1 MLPESDSSSVLVEG
15 GKLKHTKI
23 WQWFFFRTS
32 GKCSREIQ
40 YWTLNI
46 CCFQE
51 TQPSQA
57 GEILRG
63 VFKEIPYIHSDWI
76 YNQWL
81 LAELPEES
89 WEKTWALPALRNVL
103 WCLWRH
109 GLLGEPPVHTP
120 GLGKERKQSPAS
132 SSSDGAIG
140 RDSKEGIS
148 TYTLLTCDVLKR
160 MTFL

>member
-1 MLPESDSSSVLVEG
+1 M
-15 GKLKHTKI
+15 
-23 WQWFFFRTS
+23 
-32 GKCSREIQ
+32 EIQ

-57 GEILRG
+57 GEILRS

-81 LAELPEES
+81 LTELPEES
-89 WEKTWALPALRNVL
+89 WKKTWTLPALRNVL

-109 GLLGEPPVHTP
+109 GLLGEPPIHTS
-120 GLGKERKQSPAS
+120 GLGKERKPTPAPVS
-132 SSSDGAIG
+132 SNGAIG
-140 RDSKEGIS
+140 RDSKESIF
-148 TYTLLTCDVLKR
+148 TYIALAKKTHLSFSIRCYKKPQMNFLTNQYFVHLLKHMTLLW
-160 MTFL
+160 